1 MKNFRNNND
10 YNCQR
15 SKGERGVALIAAL
28 FALMLIS
35 ALALA
40 MVFSTTTE
48 SAVNANFKDSEVAEY
63 AAHAGIQEGR
73 ERLIDTGNV
82 GDYLNKNGANNIPT
96 QLPAAVGGGVLYI
109 TNPAQGEV
117 VQPQNPGTYFDT
129 ELCHDNFVGLGLAN
143 VGNNV
148 PCGTPAPAGAV

>member
-1 MKNFRNNND
+1 MKNFHNNND
-10 YNCQR
+10 YNCRR

-73 ERLIDTGNV
+73 ERLIANTAAGS
-82 GDYLNKNGANNIPT
+82 DYLN
-96 QLPAAVGGGVLYI
+96 LAVGGQDR
-109 TNPAQGEV
+109 P
-117 VQPQNPGTYFDT
+117 
-129 ELCHDNFVGLGLAN
+129 
-143 VGNNV
+143 
-148 PCGTPAPAGAV
+148 

>member
-1 MKNFRNNND
+1 MKNFHSNT
-10 YNCQR
+10 YNRRR
-15 SKGERGVALIAAL
+15 SKRERGVALIAAL

-73 ERLIDTGNV
+73 ERLIGRSCNSNTS
-82 GDYLNKNGANNIPT
+82 T
-96 QLPAAVGGGVLYI
+96 
-109 TNPAQGEV
+109 
-117 VQPQNPGTYFDT
+117 
-129 ELCHDNFVGLGLAN
+129 
-143 VGNNV
+143 
-148 PCGTPAPAGAV
+148 